1 MKGLPAE
8 KAENKVVI
16 IGGGFAG
23 LAAAV
28 ELTERGLPVLLLERR
43 SFLGGRAYS
52 FTDKTTGDVIDNG
65 QHLMMGCYHH
75 TLNFLRK
82 IGSADKLRF
91 QSDSQ
96 VDFLEIAGGLSR
108 QSTFKCPSLPAPL
121 HLVAGLMRLQTLSWT
136 DKFKAL
142 NVGLALLRLNGNWAS
157 LADITVREWL
167 TGLGQ
172 SENIQ
177 HKFWDLMALATLNE
191 LPEIASADMFARV
204 LEQGFMHSR
213 EDSTMVISKVGL
225 SDLYTTNAR
234 KFIESRGGRV
244 CLNADVTGL
253 EFADNRVSRIV
264 LRSGEEI
271 IPDAL
276 ISAVPYFVLRR
287 ILPAEV
293 VESSDSLRHLNQFN
307 SAPIVSINLWY
318 QNPVMD
324 SEFVG
329 LIDSRI
335 EWVFNKNAI
344 IGNPQKRPQHLALV
358 ISGAHQVASLSKE
371 EIIEIGVDEINRF
384 FPSARHQQ
392 PIHAY
397 VIKEHDATL
406 SHVAGLAKLRPGHAT
421 DFENLYLAGDWT
433 DTGLPATIES
443 AVQSGH
449 QCARLILQYL

>member
-1 MKGLPAE
+1 MNGHSAE
-8 KAENKVVI
+8 KAKNKVVI

-96 VDFLEIAGGLSR
+96 VDFLEIAGGLPR
-108 QSTFKCPSLPAPL
+108 QSSFKCPSLPAPL

-142 NVGLALLRLNGNWAS
+142 NVGLALRRLNGNWAS

-234 KFIESRGGRV
+234 NFIESRGGRV
-244 CLNADVTGL
+244 SLNADVAGL
-253 EFADNRVSRIV
+253 EFAGKRVSRIV

-276 ISAVPYFVLRR
+276 ISAVPYFALRR

-324 SEFVG
+324 SGIRRTDRFPYRVG
-329 LIDSRI
+329 L
-335 EWVFNKNAI
+335 
-344 IGNPQKRPQHLALV
+344 Q
-358 ISGAHQVASLSKE
+358 
-371 EIIEIGVDEINRF
+371 
-384 FPSARHQQ
+384 
-392 PIHAY
+392 
-397 VIKEHDATL
+397 
-406 SHVAGLAKLRPGHAT
+406 
-421 DFENLYLAGDWT
+421 
-433 DTGLPATIES
+433 
-443 AVQSGH
+443 
-449 QCARLILQYL
+449 